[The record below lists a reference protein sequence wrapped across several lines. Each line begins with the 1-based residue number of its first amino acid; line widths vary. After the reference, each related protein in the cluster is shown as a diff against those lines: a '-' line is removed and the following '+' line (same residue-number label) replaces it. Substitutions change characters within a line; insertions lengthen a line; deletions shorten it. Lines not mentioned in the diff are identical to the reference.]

1 MSKYSKHMKE
11 KAWRNQ
17 TRQLNRERAAA
28 MKASMKS
35 TDPDPRSTR
44 KTFDQWCQE
53 CGDELGE
60 YSGVLSIAGS
70 DGITIT
76 DTKVGKA
83 EFCYPEDVDAELES
97 NGYYEEV
104 DVNMGSYHYLPPKM
118 RYPEWFH
125 RKYPAI

>member
-1 MSKYSKHMKE
+1 MSKYSKHMKD
-11 KAWRNQ
+11 KAWRKQ
-17 TRQLNRERAAA
+17 TRLLNRQQ
-28 MKASMKS
+28 STVMKS

-83 EFCYPEDVDAELES
+83 EFCYPKDVDAELER
-97 NGYYEEV
+97 NGYYEEA
-104 DVNMGSYHYLPPKM
+104 DVNMHSYHYHPPKM
-118 RYPEWFH
+118 RYSEWFH
-125 RKYPAI
+125 KKYPAI